1 MSTTKEYW
9 LLCEDYGSY
18 EGGIGSD
25 GCCTEY
31 GTHVTVNGVD
41 LPCNNYQDVGTHLK
55 KVLEHLGYTVNL
67 TETYNGKQ
75 F

>member
-1 MSTTKEYW
+1 MKNKE
-9 LLCEDYGSY
+9 LNIVVDESY
-18 EGGIGSD
+18 YTCSD

>member
-1 MSTTKEYW
+1 MKNKE
-9 LLCEDYGSY
+9 LNIVVD
-18 EGGIGSD
+18 EGYYTCSD